1 MINDINDVQRL
12 KLFVLAAHSH
22 NGLDW
27 THSLL
32 DAHNEILIMPAYS
45 FFRTLDKFNINAL
58 NQKIEKTAKDLVDVF
73 IYGQGYQIQRRRFI
87 FSKYQEKQFRETL
100 LFFLKKTKEKN
111 IYKKLFYGIHYAF
124 SEIHKIKLKKKKIL
138 IAHEHVTWHCEKYHQ
153 LFDPK
158 FIFVIRDLRAS
169 FAGGMQSFKNAS
181 PNRKMNALQFDRML
195 ANFFSGKKF
204 MRKISKIKNKKK
216 IYFVINEKM
225 NFNLNLNTKNL
236 SKWLGI
242 KFNKSLLK
250 KTIMGKKWLGES
262 AYLSKGKKTS
272 DLSRP
277 EPKDYYQINNVRD
290 RWKKNLSLKEKNIF
304 EALFY
309 NDLKFFN
316 YKILYNKNIFQRLKN
331 YCSVLFYCLG
341 QDKYYLSKY
350 LILLRNLV
358 RRVVLFINP
367 KFTIKF
373 FKNIN

>member
-1 MINDINDVQRL
+1 M
-12 KLFVLAAHSH
+12 
-22 NGLDW
+22 
-27 THSLL
+27 
-32 DAHNEILIMPAYS
+32 
-45 FFRTLDKFNINAL
+45 
-58 NQKIEKTAKDLVDVF
+58 
-73 IYGQGYQIQRRRFI
+73 
-87 FSKYQEKQFRETL
+87 
-100 LFFLKKTKEKN
+100 
-111 IYKKLFYGIHYAF
+111 
-124 SEIHKIKLKKKKIL
+124 
-138 IAHEHVTWHCEKYHQ
+138 AHEHVTWHCDKYYQ
-153 LFDPK
+153 LFNPK

-169 FAGGMQSFKNAS
+169 FAGGMKSFQNS
-181 PNRKMNALQFDRML
+181 SLNRKMNALQFDRML

-204 MRKISKIKNKKK
+204 MQKIAKVKNKEK

-262 AYLSKGKKTS
+262 AYLSIGRKTS

-316 YKILYNKNIFQRLKN
+316 YKILYNKNTFQRLKN
-331 YCSVLFYCLG
+331 YCSALFYCLG
-341 QDKYYLSKY
+341 QDKYYLNKY
-350 LILLRNLV
+350 IIILRNLV

-367 KFTIKF
+367 KLAIKF
-373 FKNIN
+373 FKIN

>member
-1 MINDINDVQRL
+1 MINDINDVQKL
-12 KLFVLAAHSH
+12 ELFVLTAHSH

-45 FFRTLDKFNINAL
+45 FFRTLDKFNIDIL
-58 NQKIEKTAKDLVDVF
+58 NQSIEKTVNMLMSVLKYAP
-73 IYGQGYQIQRRRFI
+73 GYKLQRRRFI
-87 FSKYQEKQFRETL
+87 FSKYQEKKFKKTL
-100 LFFLKKTKEKN
+100 LFFLKNTKEKN

-124 SEIHKIKLKKKKIL
+124 SEVHKIKLKKKKIL
-138 IAHEHVTWHCEKYHQ
+138 VAHEHVTWHCDKYYQ
-153 LFDPK
+153 LFNPR

-169 FAGGMQSFKNAS
+169 FAGGMKSFQNSSLNK
-181 PNRKMNALQFDRML
+181 KMKALQFDRML

-204 MRKISKIKNKKK
+204 MQKIAKVNNKEKV
-216 IYFVINEKM
+216 YFVINEKM

-262 AYLSKGKKTS
+262 AYLSIGRKTS
-272 DLSRP
+272 DLSKP

-309 NDLKFFN
+309 NDLKLFN
-316 YKILYNKNIFQRLKN
+316 YKILYNKNTFQRLKN
-331 YCSVLFYCLG
+331 YCSALFYCLG
-341 QDKYYLSKY
+341 QDKYYLNKY
-350 LILLRNLV
+350 IIILRNLV

-367 KFTIKF
+367 KLAIKF
-373 FKNIN
+373 FKIN